1 MKAMI
6 LAAGRGLRMRP
17 LTDEIPKP
25 LLAIA
30 DKPFIVHQLLKLA
43 DAGIQDIVINVSYR
57 AKQIIETL
65 GNGHRYGVKLEYS
78 FEPTALE
85 TGGGIL
91 QALPLLGNDPFIVLS
106 SDIWTDYPLQELYS
120 QSLGFQQGSV
130 QAHLVLVDNPSFHP
144 KGDFHLQANTLLALN
159 GTPKLTFASFG
170 IYDPRLFEHCKTE
183 AFPLSKLLY
192 AAIDEKKITGE
203 HYQGSW
209 FNVGT
214 LKELTRLDNYL
225 KQQ

>member
-25 LLAIA
+25 LVRIA
-30 DKPFIVHQLLKLA
+30 NKPFIVHQLLKLA
-43 DAGIQDIVINVSYR
+43 DAGIKDIIINVSYR

-65 GNGHRYGVKLEYS
+65 GNGHRYGVTLEYS
-78 FEPTALE
+78 FEPIALE
-85 TGGGIL
+85 TGGGIV

-106 SDIWTDYPLQELYS
+106 SDIWTSYPLEKLS
-120 QSLGFQQGSV
+120 QCLLPMA

-144 KGDFHLQANTLLALN
+144 EGDFHLQANQLLALQ
-159 GTPKLTFASFG
+159 GLPKLTFASFA
-170 IYDPRLFEHCKTE
+170 IYRPTLFAGRKPGP
-183 AFPLSKLLY
+183 FPLSEVLRDYIK
-192 AAIDEKKITGE
+192 EKKVTGE

-209 FNVGT
+209 FNIGT
-214 LKELTRLDNYL
+214 LQELNYLDSYL
-225 KQQ
+225 KQENT

>member
-25 LLAIA
+25 LVSMA
-30 DKPFIVHQLLKLA
+30 DTPFIVHQLLKLA
-43 DAGIQDIVINVSYR
+43 DAGIKDIVINVSYR

-65 GNGHRYGVKLEYS
+65 GSGHRYGVTIEYS

-85 TGGGIL
+85 TGGGIV

-106 SDIWTDYPLQELYS
+106 SDIWTDYPLEKLS
-120 QSLGFQQGSV
+120 QHLPPWS

-144 KGDFHLQANTLLALN
+144 EGDFHLQADQRLALHKS
-159 GTPKLTFASFG
+159 PKLTFASFA
-170 IYDPRLFEHCKTE
+170 IYRPTLFTGRKSEP
-183 AFPLSKLLY
+183 AFPLSELLRTY
-192 AAIDEKKITGE
+192 INEKKITGE

-214 LKELTRLDNYL
+214 LQELTRLENYL
-225 KQQ
+225 RPENK